1 MSTLSALGARAL
13 PASYPAASTSVD
25 GKPNGALATQKS
37 NSAASSPLSLSSN
50 ALDMQKR
57 VASIGN
63 ATVDFAQNLMNGFT
77 QALFGDAAQGATI
90 DFDSASLETSS
101 SYALG
106 VQQSSGP
113 NGTRSLAAFSLTD
126 SSHFIGKGTITT
138 ADGRKFDF
146 EVEVQYDYQLD
157 AAASQSTGGAA
168 PKADRAGERAADRAG
183 EKAANKPQAIDPG
196 LPTVQL
202 PNIDFAGTLAD
213 LFQLIG
219 RDLNTA
225 LSTTGDDGQSGD
237 AVDRNALRSLS
248 LRLLN
253 LVDSKDAITYTVPTQ
268 ADQAK
273 SAAAYG
279 GQAGAAK
286 PQAGEP
292 DLIDPDAAGANAATT
307 PAATATA
314 TSPEGAP
321 ATAKAA
327 DRAAAA
333 AAAPAAPAAAT
344 AADASQAAADGAAKG
359 ATAAAR

>member
-13 PASYPAASTSVD
+13 PAPYTAATPQND
-25 GKPNGALATQKS
+25 GKTTGAPATQKS
-37 NSAASSPLSLSSN
+37 SSAGSSPLSLSSN

-57 VASIGN
+57 VASIGT
-63 ATVDFAQNLMNGFT
+63 ATVDFAEDLMNSFT
-77 QALFGDAAQGATI
+77 QALFGDDAKGATI
-90 DFDSASLETSS
+90 DFDSASLEASS

-113 NGTRSLAAFSLTD
+113 NGTRSLAALSLTD

-146 EVEVQYDYQLD
+146 EVEIKYDYQLD
-157 AAASQSTGGAA
+157 AAASQTTGNA
-168 PKADRAGERAADRAG
+168 PKADKPGNPASERANDRANDRAG
-183 EKAANKPQAIDPG
+183 NKPQAID
-196 LPTVQL
+196 LPSVQL

-219 RDLNTA
+219 RDLQTA
-225 LSTTGDDGQSGD
+225 LSTTGDDGSQNGD

-253 LVDSKDAITYTVPTQ
+253 LVDSKEASSYTAPTQ

-279 GQAGAAK
+279 GQAGAADKVTGGPSGAVDPALEAAK
-286 PQAGEP
+286 PVA
-292 DLIDPDAAGANAATT
+292 DAAVAAD
-307 PAATATA
+307 AT
-314 TSPEGAP
+314 AP
-321 ATAKAA
+321 ATVAA
-327 DRAAAA
+327 DDGKGAS
-333 AAAPAAPAAAT
+333 T
-344 AADASQAAADGAAKG
+344 AAS
-359 ATAAAR
+359 